1 MPSPFPGID
10 PYVEYCG
17 RWQDFH
23 SALLVY
29 YRVALNEFLP
39 EGYVAQ
45 VEEEASLMR
54 DPGDKPPRPHPD
66 VAVARD
72 PIARRGGRQEQGR
85 VGILEPVTIP
95 LTTAYM
101 EEVAATW
108 IEIRKLPDLDL
119 VTVIEVLSPTNKTGE
134 GWYEYLKKRNGYI
147 ERPVH
152 IVELDF
158 LIAGHRLPMERPLP
172 RGDFHAIVSHADR
185 RPDAD
190 VYSWT
195 IRDPLPAIPIP
206 LEAPDPDVILDLAP
220 PCAMA
225 YDGGRYGML
234 LRSRYQEPLG
244 LPLLAEDRIWAEGLA
259 KEAIQA

>member
-10 PYVEYCG
+10 PYIEFCG

-23 SALLVY
+23 SALLIY
-29 YRVALNEFLP
+29 YRVALNESLP
-39 EGYVAQ
+39 EDYVAQ

-54 DPGDKPPRPHPD
+54 DSGGKTPRPHPD
-66 VAVARD
+66 V
-72 PIARRGGRQEQGR
+72 
-85 VGILEPVTIP
+85 
-95 LTTAYM
+95 
-101 EEVAATW
+101 ATW

-172 RGDFHAIVSHADR
+172 RGNFHAIVSRAER

-190 VYSWT
+190 VYSWS
-195 IRDPLPAIPIP
+195 IRDPLSAIPIP
-206 LEAPDPDVILDLAP
+206 LEHPDPDVILDLAP
-220 PCAMA
+220 ACAMA

-234 LRSRYQEPLG
+234 LRSRYREPLG
-244 LPLLAEDRIWAEGLA
+244 LPLAPEDRAWAEGLA
-259 KEAIQA
+259 QGTIA